1 MEYKNRLGSRLQVR
15 KIKEDFKF
23 SSLFSRLV
31 TVYISILT
39 IILMILFIT
48 FTNTFRDYFVDY
60 TKDLM
65 IKQAEKLAEEFYK
78 LEHFST
84 YREEGIEKIFYRMEV
99 LESQMESTTWI
110 MRQDGQIYMFSSNEI
125 KAIDNQMFLNKEDIE
140 KVFEGNIVGIENG
153 FKEYFSTPVLTVGYP
168 IETNGET
175 LYALFIHTPLPI
187 ILSTID
193 EVRNIILQVVGL
205 IGSILFIWIYF
216 IAKRMTNP
224 LKEMNI
230 IAKQIASGQFNKRIA
245 ITGKDEIA
253 QLATS
258 FNNMA
263 QELDKIEENRNSFIA
278 NISHDLRSP
287 LTSIQ
292 GFVTAMLDGTIP
304 AQNQQKYLEIVLN
317 ESKRMINMTNKI
329 LDLSKLEEGRATIEK
344 VPLNINRMLQNS
356 VLTLE
361 NHAKDKGVTITMS
374 FDEQHQYIMGDM
386 DGISRVI
393 QNLLDNALKFV
404 NENGEINVKT
414 SYYDHKVWVRISNSG
429 MAISEEQQKMIWNR
443 FYKGDRS
450 RGQDKRGVG
459 LGLVIVKEILKQH
472 GETVGVHSKPGEMVT
487 FYFSLTPQKESYEN

>member
-1 MEYKNRLGSRLQVR
+1 MEHKNRLGSRLQIR
-15 KIKEDFKF
+15 KIKGVFKF
-23 SSLFSRLV
+23 TSLFSRLV
-31 TVYISILT
+31 TIYISILT
-39 IILMILFIT
+39 VMLTILFIT
-48 FTNTFRDYFVDY
+48 FTNTFRTYFVDY
-60 TKDLM
+60 TKDML
-65 IKQAEKLAEEFYK
+65 IKQAESLAEEFYK
-78 LEHFST
+78 LEHFSS
-84 YREEGIEKIFYRMEV
+84 YHKEGSEKILYRMEV
-99 LESQMESTTWI
+99 LESQMETTSWI
-110 MRQDGQIYMFSSNEI
+110 MRSDGTIFMLSEDGIKSIANQD
-125 KAIDNQMFLNKEDIE
+125 FLNKEDIE

-168 IETNGET
+168 IETKGET
-175 LYALFIHTPLPI
+175 LFALFIHTPMPI

-193 EVRNIILQVVGL
+193 EVRNIMFQVVGL
-205 IGSILFIWIYF
+205 MGSILFIWIYF
-216 IAKRMTNP
+216 ISKRMTNP

-230 IAKQIASGQFNKRIA
+230 IAKEIASGQFDKRIE

-253 QLATS
+253 ELGIS

-263 QELDKIEENRNSFIA
+263 QELDKIEENRNNFIA

-292 GFVTAMLDGTIP
+292 GFVTAILDGTIP
-304 AQNQQKYLEIVLN
+304 VENQEKYLKIVLS

-329 LDLSKLEEGRATIEK
+329 LDLSKLEEGRTTIEK
-344 VPLNINRMLQNS
+344 VPLNINRIIETS

-361 NHAKDKGVTITMS
+361 NHAKEKDVTI
-374 FDEQHQYIMGDM
+374 DVQLDLRHQYILGDL

-404 NENGEINVKT
+404 NEHGEIKIIT
-414 SYYDHKVWVRISNSG
+414 SYNNNKVWVRICNSG
-429 MAISEEQQKMIWNR
+429 PAISKEQQKMIWNR

-472 GETVGVHSKPGEMVT
+472 GETVGVHSRPGEMVT